1 MQRPWPHD
9 VWALSNGR
17 HGVPGIGVGMMDV
30 MTQRADIDA
39 AVSGKTVCTIFG
51 EAAQKW
57 ADLPALRWKRD
68 GEWQSLDWKGYR
80 AEVAAVATALKAL
93 GFGPGQFGLI
103 MARNIPEHVI
113 ADLGIV
119 HAGGAAVSV
128 YNTLAPEQ
136 VEYLANHSEASVAF
150 VEDEAFLA
158 KFLQIRSS
166 TPKLRH
172 LILIR
177 GEAPEGVLSWNSV
190 VATGRAAYESDPPAF
205 EAAAR
210 AVGPEDTVGLIY
222 TSGTTGPPKG
232 VVYSHNNIVWT
243 LESARRVLELHNETL
258 ISYLPLAHVAE
269 RFTSQWGSIYNGH
282 EVFLCPDAAELL
294 PYLLE
299 AKPTAFVGVPRVW
312 EKLMAGINAG
322 IGAEPDEAKR
332 QMAQGALAASMQ
344 AYRLRRE
351 GQAVPAELGAVVERA
366 QPLFMLLRSKVGLDR
381 CHLAVT
387 STAPC
392 RPEVHEFWAALGM
405 PLYEVWGM
413 SELTGPATAVPH
425 SEHKA
430 PSIGRAIAGV
440 EVKLAEDGEILVRGG
455 NVMIGYYRDPEK
467 TAETIDSDGWVHS
480 GDIGQLDADGQFR
493 IVDRKKELI
502 ISSAGKNISP
512 LNLEA
517 LAKSSPIIG
526 QAVAIGDG
534 RQFISV
540 LLVLDPQVA
549 PAWAKAHGIP
559 AGSLAELADN
569 PAVVDEVR
577 RALTQANTHVSR
589 VEQFKRFTILGTEW
603 SPESEELTPTMKLK
617 RRVIHSK
624 YQPQIDAMYA
634 NPPGGHSVDP
644 AREGAEAAAV

>member
-1 MQRPWPHD
+1 
-9 VWALSNGR
+9 
-17 HGVPGIGVGMMDV
+17 MDV

-51 EAAQKW
+51 DAAKKW

-68 GEWQSLDWKGYR
+68 GEWHSLDWKGYR
-80 AEVAAVATALKAL
+80 AEVAAVTMALKGL

-103 MARNIPEHVI
+103 MARNVPEHVI

-119 HAGGAAVSV
+119 HAGGAAISV

-150 VEDEAFLA
+150 VEDEAYLT

-172 LILIR
+172 IILIR
-177 GEAPEGVLSWNSV
+177 GEAPEGVLSWDSL
-190 VATGRAAYESDPPAF
+190 VAEGRAAYARDPGAF
-205 EAAAR
+205 EAASR

-258 ISYLPLAHVAE
+258 VSYLPLAHVAE

-282 EVFLCPDAAELL
+282 EVYLCPDVAELL

-312 EKLMAGINAG
+312 EKLMAGVNAG

-332 QMAQGALAASMQ
+332 QMAQGALAASIQ
-344 AYRLRRE
+344 AYKLKRD
-351 GQAVPAELGAVVERA
+351 GQPVPDELASVVERA
-366 QPLFMLLRSKVGLDR
+366 QPLFMLLRSKIGLDR
-381 CHLAVT
+381 CHLAIT

-413 SELTGPATAVPH
+413 SELTGPATTVPINDH
-425 SEHKA
+425 RA
-430 PSIGRAIAGV
+430 PSVGVPMPGV
-440 EVKLAEDGEILVRGG
+440 EARLGDDGELLIRGG
-455 NVMIGYYRDPEK
+455 NVMVGYYRDPEK
-467 TAETIDSDGWVHS
+467 TAEAIDSDGWVHS
-480 GDIGQLDADGQFR
+480 GDIAQIGPDGHYR

-502 ISSAGKNISP
+502 ITSSGKNISP
-512 LNLEA
+512 ANLEA
-517 LAKSSPIIG
+517 VAKSSPIIG

-534 RQFISV
+534 HSFITV
-540 LLVLDPQVA
+540 LVVLDPQVA
-549 PAWAKAHGIP
+549 PMWGKAHGI
-559 AGSLAELADN
+559 ASSSMSELAEHPSTIA
-569 PAVVDEVR
+569 EVR
-577 RALTQANTHVSR
+577 RALTIANTHLSR
-589 VEQFKRFTILGTEW
+589 IEQFKRFTILPDEW

-617 RRVIHSK
+617 RRVIHTK
-624 YQPQIDAMYA
+624 YKSQVDAMYA
-634 NPPGGHSVDP
+634 DPPGGHSVDDSHNGSAP
-644 AREGAEAAAV
+644 TG

>member
-1 MQRPWPHD
+1 
-9 VWALSNGR
+9 
-17 HGVPGIGVGMMDV
+17 MDV

-51 EAAQKW
+51 EAAKQW
-57 ADLPALRWKRD
+57 GDLPALRWKRD
-68 GEWQSLDWKGYR
+68 GEWNSLDWKGYR
-80 AEVAAVATALKAL
+80 TEVAAVALALRGL

-103 MARNIPEHVI
+103 MARNVPEHVI

-136 VEYLANHSEASVAF
+136 VEYLANHSEATVAF
-150 VEDEAFLA
+150 AEDEAYLA
-158 KFLQIRSS
+158 KFLEIRKS

-177 GEAPEGVLSWNSV
+177 GEAPEGVLSWDSL
-190 VATGRAAYESDPPAF
+190 VAEGRAAYERDPGAF
-205 EAAAR
+205 EAASR

-243 LESARRVLELHNETL
+243 LESARRVLQLHNETL
-258 ISYLPLAHVAE
+258 VSYLPLAHVAE

-282 EVFLCPDAAELL
+282 EVYLCPDVTELL

-299 AKPTAFVGVPRVW
+299 ARPTAFVGVPRVW

-322 IGAEPDEAKR
+322 LGAEPDEAKR
-332 QMAQGALAASMQ
+332 QMAQGALAASIQ
-344 AYRLRRE
+344 AYRLRRD
-351 GQAVPAELGAVVERA
+351 GQPVPAELASVVERA
-366 QPLFMLLRSKVGLDR
+366 QPLFTLLRSKIGLDR

-392 RPEVHEFWAALGM
+392 RPEVHEFWAALGL

-413 SELTGPATAVPH
+413 SELTGPATSVPIDDH
-425 SEHKA
+425 RA
-430 PSIGRAIAGV
+430 PSVGVPLPGV
-440 EVKLAEDGEILVRGG
+440 EARLGEDGELLIRGG
-455 NVMIGYYRDPEK
+455 NVMVGYYRDPEK
-467 TAETIDSDGWVHS
+467 TAEAIDSDGWVHS
-480 GDIGQLDADGQFR
+480 GDIAQLGPDGHYR

-502 ISSAGKNISP
+502 ITSSGKNISP
-512 LNLEA
+512 ANLEA
-517 LAKSSPIIG
+517 VAKSSPIIG

-534 RQFISV
+534 HSFITV
-540 LLVLDPQVA
+540 LVVLDPQVA
-549 PAWAKAHGIP
+549 PMWAKAHGI
-559 AGSLAELADN
+559 ASSSMAELAEHPSTIN
-569 PAVVDEVR
+569 EVR
-577 RALTQANTHVSR
+577 RALTVANTHLAR
-589 VEQFKRFTILGTEW
+589 IEQFKRFTILPAEW

-617 RRVIHSK
+617 RRVIHTK
-624 YQPQIDAMYA
+624 YKDQIEAMYGD
-634 NPPGGHSVDP
+634 PPGGHSVD
-644 AREGAEAAAV
+644 AEHNGSAAAG

>member
-1 MQRPWPHD
+1 
-9 VWALSNGR
+9 
-17 HGVPGIGVGMMDV
+17 MDV
-30 MTQRADIDA
+30 MTQRADIAA

-51 EAAQKW
+51 EAAKKW

-80 AEVAAVATALKAL
+80 AEVAAVAMGLRAL

-103 MARNIPEHVI
+103 MARNVPEHMI

-136 VEYLANHSEASVAF
+136 VGYLANHSEATVAF

-177 GEAPEGVLSWNSV
+177 GEAPEGVLSWDSL
-190 VATGRAAYESDPPAF
+190 VAEGRAAYKRDPAAF
-205 EAAAR
+205 EAAVR

-222 TSGTTGPPKG
+222 TSGTTGAPKG

-243 LESARRVLELHNETL
+243 LESARRVLELHNEKL
-258 ISYLPLAHVAE
+258 VSYLPLAHVAE

-282 EVFLCPDAAELL
+282 EVYLCPDVAELL

-299 AKPTAFVGVPRVW
+299 ARPTAFVGVPRVW

-322 IGAEPDEAKR
+322 LGAEPEEAKR
-332 QMAQGALAASMQ
+332 QMAHGALAASIQ
-344 AYRLRRE
+344 AYKLRRD
-351 GQAVPAELGAVVERA
+351 GQPVPAELAAVVERA

-381 CHLAVT
+381 CHLAIT

-413 SELTGPATAVPH
+413 SELTGPATTVPINDH
-425 SEHKA
+425 RA
-430 PSIGRAIAGV
+430 PSVGVPMPGV
-440 EVKLAEDGEILVRGG
+440 EARLGEDGELLIRGG
-455 NVMIGYYRDPEK
+455 NVMVGYYRDPEK
-467 TAETIDSDGWVHS
+467 TAEAIDSDGWVHS
-480 GDIGQLDADGQFR
+480 GDIAELGPDGHYR

-502 ISSAGKNISP
+502 ITSSGKNISP
-512 LNLEA
+512 ANLEA
-517 LAKSSPIIG
+517 VAKSSPIIG

-534 RQFISV
+534 HSYITV
-540 LLVLDPQVA
+540 LVVLDPQVA
-549 PAWAKAHGIP
+549 PMWAKAHGI
-559 AGSLAELADN
+559 SSTSMAELVEHPSTIA
-569 PAVVDEVR
+569 EIR
-577 RALTQANTHVSR
+577 RALTVANTHLSR
-589 VEQFKRFTILGTEW
+589 IEQFKRFTILPAEW

-617 RRVIHSK
+617 RRVIHAK
-624 YQPQIDAMYA
+624 YKEQVEAMYA
-634 NPPGGHSVDP
+634 DPPGGNSVD
-644 AREGAEAAAV
+644 AEHNGSVAKG

>member
-1 MQRPWPHD
+1 
-9 VWALSNGR
+9 
-17 HGVPGIGVGMMDV
+17 MDV

-51 EAAQKW
+51 EAAKKW
-57 ADLPALRWKRD
+57 GDRPALRWKRD

-80 AEVAAVATALKAL
+80 AEVAAVTTALKGL

-103 MARNIPEHVI
+103 MARNVPEHVI

-136 VEYLANHSEASVAF
+136 VEYLANHSEATVAF
-150 VEDEAFLA
+150 AEDEAYLA

-177 GEAPEGVLSWNSV
+177 GEAPEGVLSWDSL
-190 VATGRAAYESDPPAF
+190 VAAGRAAYERDPAAF

-258 ISYLPLAHVAE
+258 VSYLPLAHVAE

-282 EVFLCPDAAELL
+282 EVYLCPDVAELL

-299 AKPTAFVGVPRVW
+299 ARPTAFVGVPRVW

-322 IGAEPDEAKR
+322 LGAEPDETKR

-344 AYRLRRE
+344 AYKLKRD
-351 GQAVPAELGAVVERA
+351 GQPVPAELASVVERA
-366 QPLFMLLRSKVGLDR
+366 QPLFMLLRSKIGLER
-381 CHLAVT
+381 CHLAIT

-413 SELTGPATAVPH
+413 SELTGPATTVPVNDH
-425 SEHKA
+425 RA
-430 PSIGRAIAGV
+430 PSVGVPMPGV
-440 EVKLAEDGEILVRGG
+440 EARLGEDGELLIRGG
-455 NVMIGYYRDPEK
+455 NVMVGYYRDPEK
-467 TAETIDSDGWVHS
+467 TAEAIDSDGWVHS
-480 GDIGQLDADGQFR
+480 GDIAQLGPDGHYR

-502 ISSAGKNISP
+502 ITSSGKNISP
-512 LNLEA
+512 ANLEA
-517 LAKSSPIIG
+517 VAKSSPIIG

-534 RQFISV
+534 HSFITV
-540 LLVLDPQVA
+540 LVVLDPQVA
-549 PAWAKAHGIP
+549 PMWAKAHGI
-559 AGSLAELADN
+559 AASSMAELSEHPSTIA
-569 PAVVDEVR
+569 EVR
-577 RALTQANTHVSR
+577 RALTVANTHLSR
-589 VEQFKRFTILGTEW
+589 IEQFKRFTILPAEW

-617 RRVIHSK
+617 RRVIHTK
-624 YQPQIDAMYA
+624 YKDEVEAMYA
-634 NPPGGHSVDP
+634 DPPGGHSVD
-644 AREGAEAAAV
+644 AEHNGSVATG